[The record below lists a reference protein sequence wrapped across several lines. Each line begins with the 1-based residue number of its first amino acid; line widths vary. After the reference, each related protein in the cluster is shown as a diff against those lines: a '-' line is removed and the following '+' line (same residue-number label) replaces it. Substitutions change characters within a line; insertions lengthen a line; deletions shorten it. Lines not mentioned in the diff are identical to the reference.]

1 MTDKFDS
8 PYSLVEGDLFH
19 TDSKGNQRRVC
30 HKGGGIAI
38 AYDVEDGVLHSHGE
52 YNDVNVWFEETR
64 KRLMR
69 SPGTVGLANALAL
82 VTMPLQEECVQEVN
96 RCVSVTGAV
105 LGIEARLSALYGAGE
120 AAGFDAG
127 GANHDRVVKP
137 ILAATAL

>member
-1 MTDKFDS
+1 
-8 PYSLVEGDLFH
+8 
-19 TDSKGNQRRVC
+19 
-30 HKGGGIAI
+30 
-38 AYDVEDGVLHSHGE
+38 
-52 YNDVNVWFEETR
+52 
-64 KRLMR
+64 MR

-120 AAGFDAG
+120 ADGFDAG